1 MWVKVRVQLSNMNP
15 GDFGVITDVILG
27 AHTGRLMEM
36 GFIRGTRI
44 WVIKNAPLGDPMELS
59 IRGNH
64 VALRRDEAQ
73 SIIVDKE
80 G

>member
-1 MWVKVRVQLSNMNP
+1 MNP

-27 AHTGRLMEM
+27 VNTGRLMEM
-36 GFIRGTRI
+36 GFIRGTRV

-59 IRGNH
+59 LRGNH

-80 G
+80 KDS

>member
-1 MWVKVRVQLSNMNP
+1 NMNP
-15 GDFGVITDVILG
+15 GDFGIIYEVILG
-27 AHTGRLMEM
+27 VHAGRLMEM

-44 WVIKNAPLGDPMELS
+44 WVIKNAPLGDLMELS

-73 SIIVDKE
+73 SILVDKE
-80 G
+80 NPLT

>member
-1 MWVKVRVQLSNMNP
+1 MKP
-15 GDFGVITDVILG
+15 GDYGVIAEVILG
-27 AHTGRLMEM
+27 VHTGRLMEM

-73 SIIVDKE
+73 SSFVDKE

>member
-1 MWVKVRVQLSNMNP
+1 MNP
-15 GDFGVITDVILG
+15 GDYGVITEVILG
-27 AHTGRLMEM
+27 VHTGRLMEM

-64 VALRRDEAQ
+64 VALRREESQ
-73 SIIVDKE
+73 LIIVDKE
-80 G
+80 NPLT